1 MKCYFKVQND
11 NGSEISSVI
20 HYNSSYDLLMTI
32 TDFLNN
38 MKRSGWKFSSNTI
51 NENKE
56 IIWEMIKENVTVIF
70 KIRNI
75 D

>member
-1 MKCYFKVQND
+1 MKCYLKVQNN
-11 NGSEISSVI
+11 NGSEISSII

-38 MKRSGWKFSSNTI
+38 MKRSGWKFSYNTI
-51 NENKE
+51 NESKE
-56 IIWEMIKENVTVIF
+56 IVWEMIKENVTIIF
-70 KIRNI
+70 KIKNI